1 MIYFD
6 NSATTKTRKEVLDT
20 FYKVSEEF
28 FANPNSL
35 HKLGL
40 KSKKLM
46 REAESQVATLM
57 GVKSDEVIFTSSS
70 SESNNMAIKGVID
83 YYKYRNKLV
92 ITTEL
97 EHASISE
104 TLQQLGEDISVK
116 YVKLDKFGH
125 IDLDNLNALLQE
137 EPVLVTI
144 HHVNSETGIIQD
156 IEEIGKLIKKYPKT
170 IFHVDGTQSVGK
182 IPVNLDNVDLFS
194 FSAHKFFGI
203 KGIACLI
210 KKENINLL
218 PLISGGDSQTVY
230 RAGTPSVPLI
240 ASLAKALR
248 LILEEEDEN
257 TLKVVE
263 LNKYLRDQ
271 LTNLDVVINSPKDSS
286 PYILN
291 FSIIGKKPETV
302 LHTFELF
309 DIYISSKTACSS
321 KEDYSKTLYALTNNL
336 DISKS
341 SLRVSL
347 SKDNTKEEIDTF
359 IKVLKEEI
367 L

>member
-46 REAESQVATLM
+46 KEAESQVATLM

-83 YYKYRNKLV
+83 YYKHRNKLV

-104 TLQQLGEDISVK
+104 TLQQLKSITVK

-125 IDLDNLNALLQE
+125 LDLQNLTELLEE
-137 EPVLVTI
+137 EPLLVTI

-156 IEEIGKLIKKYPKT
+156 IDKIGKLIKKYPKT

-218 PLISGGDSQTVY
+218 PLISGGDSQTIY

-240 ASLAKALR
+240 ASFAKALR
-248 LILEEEDEN
+248 LILAEEDDN
-257 TLKVVE
+257 TLKVKE
-263 LNKYLRDQ
+263 LNKYLRNQ
-271 LTNLDVVINSPKDSS
+271 LTNLDVVINSPIDSS

-321 KEDYSKTLYALTNNL
+321 KETYSKTLYALTNNM

>member
-1 MIYFD
+1 MIYLD
-6 NSATTKTRKEVLDT
+6 YSATTPLDKRVLDT
-20 FYKVSEEF
+20 FNDVCVNYPGNS
-28 FANPNSL
+28 NSL
-35 HKLGL
+35 HSL
-40 KSKKLM
+40 
-46 REAESQVATLM
+46 
-57 GVKSDEVIFTSSS
+57 GVKSKELEEYATAKIAGMLNVKPSEIIYTSGA

-83 YYKYRNKLV
+83 YYKHRNKLV

-263 LNKYLRDQ
+263 LNKYLRNQ
-271 LTNLDVVINSPKDSS
+271 LTNLDVVINSPIDSS

-302 LHTFELF
+302 LHTFEFF

-321 KEDYSKTLYALTNNL
+321 KEDYSKTLYALTNNM

>member
-6 NSATTKTRKEVLDT
+6 NSATTKTRKEVFDT

-46 REAESQVATLM
+46 KEAESQVANLL
-57 GVKSDEVIFTSSS
+57 GVKRDEVIFTSSS

-83 YYKYRNKLV
+83 YYKHRNKLV

-97 EHASISE
+97 EHASITE
-104 TLQQLGEDISVK
+104 TLQQLDNEITVK
-116 YVKLDKFGH
+116 YVKLDDKGH
-125 IDLDNLNALLQE
+125 VDLQNLTELLEE
-137 EPVLVTI
+137 EPLLVTI

-156 IEEIGKLIKKYPKT
+156 INTIGKLIKKYPKT

-182 IPVNLDNVDLFS
+182 IPVKLENVDLFS

-210 KKENINLL
+210 KKEKINLS
-218 PLISGGDSQTVY
+218 PLIAGGDSQTIY

-248 LILEEEDEN
+248 LILEEEEEN
-257 TLKVVE
+257 TLKVQE
-263 LNKYLRDQ
+263 LNDYLRKK
-271 LTNLDVVINSPKDSS
+271 LVNLNVIINSPVDAS

-321 KEDYSKTLYALTNNL
+321 KEDYSKTLYALTNNM

-341 SLRVSL
+341 SLRVSF
-347 SKDNTKEEIDTF
+347 SKDNTKEEIDKF

>member
-46 REAESQVATLM
+46 KEAESQVASLM

-83 YYKYRNKLV
+83 YYKHRNKLV

-104 TLQQLGEDISVK
+104 TLQQLREDISVK
-116 YVKLDKFGH
+116 YVKFDKFGH

-263 LNKYLRDQ
+263 LNKYLRNQ

-321 KEDYSKTLYALTNNL
+321 KEDYSKTLYALTNNM

>member
-83 YYKYRNKLV
+83 YYKRRNKLV

-156 IEEIGKLIKKYPKT
+156 IEEM
-170 IFHVDGTQSVGK
+170 
-182 IPVNLDNVDLFS
+182 
-194 FSAHKFFGI
+194 
-203 KGIACLI
+203 
-210 KKENINLL
+210 
-218 PLISGGDSQTVY
+218 
-230 RAGTPSVPLI
+230 
-240 ASLAKALR
+240 
-248 LILEEEDEN
+248 
-257 TLKVVE
+257 
-263 LNKYLRDQ
+263 
-271 LTNLDVVINSPKDSS
+271 
-286 PYILN
+286 
-291 FSIIGKKPETV
+291 
-302 LHTFELF
+302 
-309 DIYISSKTACSS
+309 
-321 KEDYSKTLYALTNNL
+321 
-336 DISKS
+336 
-341 SLRVSL
+341 
-347 SKDNTKEEIDTF
+347 
-359 IKVLKEEI
+359 
-367 L
+367 

>member
-1 MIYFD
+1 
-6 NSATTKTRKEVLDT
+6 
-20 FYKVSEEF
+20 
-28 FANPNSL
+28 
-35 HKLGL
+35 
-40 KSKKLM
+40 M

-104 TLQQLGEDISVK
+104 TLQQLREDITVK
-116 YVKLDKFGH
+116 YVELDKFGH

-210 KKENINLL
+210 KKENIKKCDSHLTAFIIYKVFISILFEYDRDIDEKKVTKDVTAILKDGLL
-218 PLISGGDSQTVY
+218 
-230 RAGTPSVPLI
+230 
-240 ASLAKALR
+240 
-248 LILEEEDEN
+248 N
-257 TLKVVE
+257 
-263 LNKYLRDQ
+263 
-271 LTNLDVVINSPKDSS
+271 
-286 PYILN
+286 
-291 FSIIGKKPETV
+291 
-302 LHTFELF
+302 
-309 DIYISSKTACSS
+309 
-321 KEDYSKTLYALTNNL
+321 
-336 DISKS
+336 
-341 SLRVSL
+341 
-347 SKDNTKEEIDTF
+347 
-359 IKVLKEEI
+359 
-367 L
+367 